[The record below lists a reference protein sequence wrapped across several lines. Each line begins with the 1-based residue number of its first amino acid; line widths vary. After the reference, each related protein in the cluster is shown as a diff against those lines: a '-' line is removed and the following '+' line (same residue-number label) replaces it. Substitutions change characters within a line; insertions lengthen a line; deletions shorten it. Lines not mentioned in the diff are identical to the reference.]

1 MRSAFLTAPQHIMK
15 TKRNRYNYWYQQQKI
30 APYLFIAPF
39 YILFAIFMGY
49 PLISSLIMSF
59 YEMRGFQSRIFVGF
73 GNFTDL
79 FQDPIFWKS
88 LWNTVYFA
96 LGTLILQLPVA
107 LLLAILLNSKLV
119 KGKNFLRLAFFTP
132 VLVAGVFV
140 AIIFNLIF
148 DQRAG
153 LINNEF
159 VLFGKEIGWL
169 SNESYVMP
177 AVILTG
183 VWQWAGF
190 NMIYFLAGLQGI
202 RQELYEA
209 AAVDGANW
217 WQSFV
222 HITLP
227 SLRPVIAFVFVVSMI
242 GSFQLFDLPYI
253 LTNGG
258 EPSDAGTTIV
268 MYLYKNGFQFMRLG
282 YAATIGWVLFIII
295 AIISIVQ
302 LKLLGI
308 FREE

>member
-1 MRSAFLTAPQHIMK
+1 MR
-15 TKRNRYNYWYQQQKI
+15 TKPTTYRFWNQQQKI

-39 YILFAIFMGY
+39 YILFVVFMGY
-49 PLISSLIMSF
+49 PLISSLVMSL
-59 YEMRGFQSRIFVGF
+59 YEMRGFQSRIFVGI
-73 GNFTDL
+73 GNFIDL
-79 FQDPIFWKS
+79 FGDPIFWKS
-88 LWNTVYFA
+88 LKNTAYFA
-96 LGTLILQLPVA
+96 AGTLTLQLPIA
-107 LLLAILLNSKLV
+107 LLLAILLNSKFV
-119 KGKNFLRLAFFTP
+119 RGKNFLRLAFFAP

-140 AIIFNLIF
+140 AIIFNIVY
-148 DQRAG
+148 DERAG
-153 LINNEF
+153 LVNNEF
-159 VLFGKEIGWL
+159 LIWGKEIGWL
-169 SNESYVMP
+169 NEENYVMP
-177 AVILTG
+177 AIILTG

-217 WQSFV
+217 WQAFLHV
-222 HITLP
+222 TLP

-242 GSFQLFDLPYI
+242 GSLQLFDLPYI

-258 EPSDAGTTIV
+258 EPADAGSTIV

-282 YAATIGWVLFIII
+282 YAATIGWVLFFII

-308 FREE
+308 FRDE

>member
-1 MRSAFLTAPQHIMK
+1 MRSLW
-15 TKRNRYNYWYQQQKI
+15 NRQQKL
-30 APYLFIAPF
+30 APYLFIVPF
-39 YILFAIFMGY
+39 FILFALFMGY
-49 PLISSLIMSF
+49 PLLYSLALSL
-59 YEMRGFQSRIFVGF
+59 YEMRGFQSRIFVGMS
-73 GNFTDL
+73 NFLDL

-88 LWNTVYFA
+88 LWNTCYFA
-96 LGTLILQLPVA
+96 LGTLTLQLPIA
-107 LLLAILLNSKLV
+107 LLLALLLNAKFV
-119 KGKNFLRLAFFTP
+119 KGKNLLRLAFFTP

-140 AIIFNLIF
+140 AIIFNLVY

-153 LINNEF
+153 LVNNEF

-169 SNESYVMP
+169 SEEKYVMP

-190 NMIYFLAGLQGI
+190 NMIYFLAGLQGV

-217 WQSFV
+217 WQTFIHV
-222 HITLP
+222 TLP

-242 GSFQLFDLPYI
+242 GSLQLFDLPFI

-258 EPSDAGTTIV
+258 EPADAGSTIV

-282 YAATIGWVLFIII
+282 YAAAIGWVLFFII
-295 AIISIVQ
+295 AIVSIVQ

-308 FREE
+308 FRED

>member
-1 MRSAFLTAPQHIMK
+1 MK
-15 TKRNRYNYWYQQQKI
+15 NTPKKYYLWNHQQKI

-39 YILFAIFMGY
+39 YILFIVFMGY
-49 PLISSLIMSF
+49 PLISSLVMSF

-73 GNFTDL
+73 DNFTDL
-79 FQDPIFWKS
+79 FIDPIFWKS
-88 LWNTVYFA
+88 VWNTTLFA
-96 LGTLILQLPVA
+96 IGTLTIQLPIA
-107 LLLAILLNSKLV
+107 LLLALILNSKYV
-119 KGKNFLRLAFFTP
+119 KGKNILRLAFFAP
-132 VLVAGVFV
+132 ILVAGVFV
-140 AIIFNLIF
+140 AIIFNLIY

-153 LINNEF
+153 FINNEF
-159 VLFGKEIGWL
+159 ILFGQEIGWL
-169 SNESYVMP
+169 NDAKYVMP

-202 RQELYEA
+202 RQDLYEA

-217 WQSFV
+217 WQAFIHV
-222 HITLP
+222 TLP
-227 SLRPVIAFVFVVSMI
+227 SLRPVIAFVVVVSMI
-242 GSFQLFDLPYI
+242 GSLQLFDLPFI

-258 EPSDAGTTIV
+258 EPADAGSTIV

-295 AIISIVQ
+295 AIISIAQ

>member
-1 MRSAFLTAPQHIMK
+1 MK
-15 TKRNRYNYWYQQQKI
+15 TKQTTYRFWNQQQKV

-39 YILFAIFMGY
+39 YILFVVFMGY
-49 PLISSLIMSF
+49 PLISSLVMSL
-59 YEMRGFQSRIFVGF
+59 YEMRGFQSRIFVGI
-73 GNFTDL
+73 GNFIDL
-79 FQDPIFWKS
+79 FRDPIFWKS
-88 LWNTVYFA
+88 LRNTAYFA
-96 LGTLILQLPVA
+96 AGTLTLQLPIA
-107 LLLAILLNSKLV
+107 LLLAILLNSKFV
-119 KGKNFLRLAFFTP
+119 RGKNILRLAFFAP

-140 AIIFNLIF
+140 AIIFNLVY

-153 LINNEF
+153 LVNQEF
-159 VLFGKEIGWL
+159 VFFGKEIGWL
-169 SNESYVMP
+169 NEENYVMP

-217 WQSFV
+217 WQAFLHV
-222 HITLP
+222 TLP

-242 GSFQLFDLPYI
+242 GSLQLFDLPYI

-258 EPSDAGTTIV
+258 EPADAGSTIV

-282 YAATIGWVLFIII
+282 YAATIGWVLFFII
-295 AIISIVQ
+295 AVISIVQ

-308 FREE
+308 FRDE

>member
-1 MRSAFLTAPQHIMK
+1 MKIPTHHNEPQGIIK
-15 TKRNRYNYWYQQQKI
+15 NWNRQQKI

-39 YILFAIFMGY
+39 YLLFVVFMGY
-49 PLISSLIMSF
+49 PLISSLVMSL
-59 YEMRGFQSRIFVGF
+59 YEMRGFQSRIFVGL

-79 FQDPIFWKS
+79 FGDPIFWKS
-88 LWNTVYFA
+88 LRNTAYFA
-96 LGTLILQLPVA
+96 IGTLTLQLPIA
-107 LLLAILLNSKLV
+107 LLLAILLNSKFV
-119 KGKNFLRLAFFTP
+119 KGKNVLRLAFFAP

-140 AIIFNLIF
+140 AIIFNLVY

-153 LINNEF
+153 LVNQEF
-159 VLFGKEIGWL
+159 VIFGKEIGWL
-169 SNESYVMP
+169 NEEKYVMP

-217 WQSFV
+217 WQAFIHV
-222 HITLP
+222 TLP

-242 GSFQLFDLPYI
+242 GSLQLFDLPYI

-258 EPSDAGTTIV
+258 EPADAGSTIV

-282 YAATIGWVLFIII
+282 YAATIGWVLFFII
-295 AIISIVQ
+295 AIVSIVQ

-308 FREE
+308 FRDE

>member
-1 MRSAFLTAPQHIMK
+1 MK
-15 TKRNRYNYWYQQQKI
+15 TERNRYNFWNQQQRF

-39 YILFAIFMGY
+39 FILFAIFMVY
-49 PLISSLIMSF
+49 PLVSSLVMGF
-59 YEMRGFQSRIFVGF
+59 YEMRGFKSRIFVGF
-73 GNFTDL
+73 ENFTDL

-88 LWNTVYFA
+88 LLNTTYFA
-96 LGTLILQLPVA
+96 LGTLLLQLPIA
-107 LLLAILLNSKLV
+107 LFLAILLNAKFV

-132 VLVAGVFV
+132 ILVAGVFV
-140 AIIFNLIF
+140 AIIFNLIY

-159 VLFGKEIGWL
+159 LLFGKEIGWL
-169 SNESYVMP
+169 SSQRYVML

-190 NMIYFLAGLQGI
+190 NMIFFLAGLQGI

-217 WQSFV
+217 WQSFI

-227 SLRPVIAFVFVVSMI
+227 SLRPVIAFVVVVSMI

-258 EPSDAGTTIV
+258 EPADAGTTIV

-295 AIISIVQ
+295 AIISIAQ

>member
-1 MRSAFLTAPQHIMK
+1 MK
-15 TKRNRYNYWYQQQKI
+15 TGRNRFSYWHQQQRI

-39 YILFAIFMGY
+39 YILFIVFMGY
-49 PLISSLIMSF
+49 PLISSLVMSF

-73 GNFTDL
+73 ANFVDL
-79 FQDPIFWKS
+79 FRDPIFWKS
-88 LWNTVYFA
+88 LWNTTYFA
-96 LGTLILQLPVA
+96 LGTLILQLPLA
-107 LLLAILLNSKLV
+107 LLLAILLNSKVV
-119 KGKNFLRLAFFTP
+119 KGRNILRLAFFVP
-132 VLVAGVFV
+132 VLVAGVFI

-159 VLFGKEIGWL
+159 LIFGKEIGWL
-169 SNESYVMP
+169 SESKYVMP

-190 NMIYFLAGLQGI
+190 NMIFFLAGLQGI

-217 WQSFV
+217 WQSFI

-242 GSFQLFDLPYI
+242 GSFQLFDLPFI

-258 EPSDAGTTIV
+258 EPADAGSTIV

-295 AIISIVQ
+295 AIISIAQ

-308 FREE
+308 FQEE

>member
-1 MRSAFLTAPQHIMK
+1 
-15 TKRNRYNYWYQQQKI
+15 
-30 APYLFIAPF
+30 
-39 YILFAIFMGY
+39 
-49 PLISSLIMSF
+49 MSF
-59 YEMRGFQSRIFVGF
+59 YEMRGFQSKIFVGL
-73 GNFTDL
+73 GNFIDL
-79 FQDPIFWKS
+79 LSDPVFWKS
-88 LWNTVYFA
+88 LWNTTYFA
-96 LGTLILQLPVA
+96 LGTLILQLPIA
-107 LLLAILLNSKLV
+107 LLLAILLNSKYV
-119 KGKNFLRLAFFTP
+119 KGKNFLRLAFFAP

-159 VLFGKEIGWL
+159 ILFGKEIGWL
-169 SNESYVMP
+169 SEGKYVMP

-217 WQSFV
+217 WQSFI

-242 GSFQLFDLPYI
+242 GSFQLFDLPFI

-258 EPSDAGTTIV
+258 EPADSGTTIV

-295 AIISIVQ
+295 AVISIAQ

-308 FREE
+308 FKEE

>member
-1 MRSAFLTAPQHIMK
+1 MK

-79 FQDPIFWKS
+79 FRDPIFWKS

-169 SNESYVMP
+169 STESYVMP

>member
-1 MRSAFLTAPQHIMK
+1 MK

-79 FQDPIFWKS
+79 FRDPIFWKS

-169 SNESYVMP
+169 STESYVMP
-177 AVILTG
+177 AG
-183 VWQWAGF
+183 YP
-190 NMIYFLAGLQGI
+190 NRRLAVGRI
-202 RQELYEA
+202 
-209 AAVDGANW
+209 
-217 WQSFV
+217 
-222 HITLP
+222 
-227 SLRPVIAFVFVVSMI
+227 
-242 GSFQLFDLPYI
+242 
-253 LTNGG
+253 
-258 EPSDAGTTIV
+258 
-268 MYLYKNGFQFMRLG
+268 
-282 YAATIGWVLFIII
+282 
-295 AIISIVQ
+295 
-302 LKLLGI
+302 
-308 FREE
+308 

>member
-1 MRSAFLTAPQHIMK
+1 MPINK
-15 TKRNRYNYWYQQQKI
+15 TFSKNIWNQQQKI

-39 YILFAIFMGY
+39 YILFIVFMGY
-49 PLISSLIMSF
+49 PLLSSLIMSF
-59 YEMRGFQSRIFVGF
+59 YEMRGFQSKIYVGF
-73 GNFTDL
+73 SNFIDL
-79 FQDPIFWKS
+79 FNDPIFWKS
-88 LWNTVYFA
+88 AWNTTYFA
-96 LGTLILQLPVA
+96 LGTLTLQLPIA
-107 LLLAILLNSKLV
+107 LLLALILNSKYV
-119 KGKNFLRLAFFTP
+119 KGKNILRLAFFTP

-140 AIIFNLIF
+140 AIIFNLIY

-153 LINNEF
+153 IINNEYI
-159 VLFGKEIGWL
+159 LFGQEIGWL
-169 SNESYVMP
+169 NDAKYVMP

-190 NMIYFLAGLQGI
+190 NMIYFIAGLQGI
-202 RQELYEA
+202 RQDLYEA

-217 WQSFV
+217 WQAFV
-222 HITLP
+222 HVTLP
-227 SLRPVIAFVFVVSMI
+227 SLRPVIAFVVVVSMI
-242 GSFQLFDLPYI
+242 GSFQLFDLPFI

-258 EPSDAGTTIV
+258 EPADAGSTIV

-295 AIISIVQ
+295 AIISIAQ

>member
-1 MRSAFLTAPQHIMK
+1 MR
-15 TKRNRYNYWYQQQKI
+15 TKPTTYRFWNQQQKI

-39 YILFAIFMGY
+39 YILFVVFMGY
-49 PLISSLIMSF
+49 PLISSLVMSL
-59 YEMRGFQSRIFVGF
+59 YEMRGFQSRIFVGI
-73 GNFTDL
+73 GNFIDL
-79 FQDPIFWKS
+79 FRDPIFWKS
-88 LWNTVYFA
+88 LKNTAYFA
-96 LGTLILQLPVA
+96 AGTLTLQLPIA
-107 LLLAILLNSKLV
+107 LLLAILLNSKFV
-119 KGKNFLRLAFFTP
+119 RGKNFLRLAFFAP

-140 AIIFNLIF
+140 AIIFNIVY
-148 DQRAG
+148 DERAG
-153 LINNEF
+153 LVNNEF
-159 VLFGKEIGWL
+159 LIWGKEIGWL
-169 SNESYVMP
+169 NEENYVMP
-177 AVILTG
+177 AIILTG

-217 WQSFV
+217 WQAFLHV
-222 HITLP
+222 TLP

-242 GSFQLFDLPYI
+242 GSLQLFDLPYI

-258 EPSDAGTTIV
+258 EPADAGSTIV

-282 YAATIGWVLFIII
+282 YAATIGWVLFFII

-308 FREE
+308 FRDE

>member
-1 MRSAFLTAPQHIMK
+1 MK
-15 TKRNRYNYWYQQQKI
+15 TKRNRFSYWHHQQRI

-39 YILFAIFMGY
+39 YILFIVFMGY
-49 PLISSLIMSF
+49 PLISSLIMSL

-73 GNFTDL
+73 DNFIDL
-79 FQDPIFWKS
+79 FRDPIFWKS
-88 LWNTVYFA
+88 LWNTTYFA
-96 LGTLILQLPVA
+96 LGTLILQLPLA
-107 LLLAILLNSKLV
+107 LFLAILLNSKIV
-119 KGKNFLRLAFFTP
+119 KGRNILRLAFFAP
-132 VLVAGVFV
+132 VLVAGVFI
-140 AIIFNLIF
+140 AIIFNLIY

-159 VLFGKEIGWL
+159 LLFGKEIGWL
-169 SNESYVMP
+169 SESKYVMP

-190 NMIYFLAGLQGI
+190 NMIFFLAGLQGI

-227 SLRPVIAFVFVVSMI
+227 SLRPVIAFVVVVSMI
-242 GSFQLFDLPYI
+242 GSFQLFDLPFI

-258 EPSDAGTTIV
+258 EPADAGTTIV

-295 AIISIVQ
+295 AIISIAQ

>member
-1 MRSAFLTAPQHIMK
+1 MNYNLMR
-15 TKRNRYNYWYQQQKI
+15 TKPTTYRFWNQQQKI

-39 YILFAIFMGY
+39 YILFVVFMGY
-49 PLISSLIMSF
+49 PLVSSLVMSL
-59 YEMRGFQSRIFVGF
+59 YEMRGFQSRIFVGV
-73 GNFTDL
+73 GNFIDL
-79 FQDPIFWKS
+79 FKDPIFWKS
-88 LWNTVYFA
+88 LRNTAYFA
-96 LGTLILQLPVA
+96 AGTLTLQLPIA
-107 LLLAILLNSKLV
+107 LLLAILLNSKFV
-119 KGKNFLRLAFFTP
+119 RGKNILRLAFFAP

-140 AIIFNLIF
+140 AIIFNLVY

-153 LINNEF
+153 LVNQEF
-159 VLFGKEIGWL
+159 ILFGKEIGWL
-169 SNESYVMP
+169 NEENYVMP

-217 WQSFV
+217 WQAFLHV
-222 HITLP
+222 TLP

-242 GSFQLFDLPYI
+242 GSLQLFDLPYI

-258 EPSDAGTTIV
+258 EPADAGSTIV

-282 YAATIGWVLFIII
+282 YAATIGWVLFFII
-295 AIISIVQ
+295 AVISIVQ

-308 FREE
+308 FRDE

>member
-1 MRSAFLTAPQHIMK
+1 MK

-39 YILFAIFMGY
+39 YILFVIFMGY

-79 FQDPIFWKS
+79 FRDPIFWKS

>member
-1 MRSAFLTAPQHIMK
+1 MK

-39 YILFAIFMGY
+39 YILFVIFMGY

>member
-1 MRSAFLTAPQHIMK
+1 MK
-15 TKRNRYNYWYQQQKI
+15 TGRNRFSYWHQQQKI

-39 YILFAIFMGY
+39 YILFIVFMGY
-49 PLISSLIMSF
+49 PLISSLVMSF

-73 GNFTDL
+73 ANFVDL
-79 FQDPIFWKS
+79 FRDPIFWKS
-88 LWNTVYFA
+88 LWNTTYFA
-96 LGTLILQLPVA
+96 LGTLILQLPLA
-107 LLLAILLNSKLV
+107 LFLAILLNSKVV
-119 KGKNFLRLAFFTP
+119 KGRNILRLAFFVP
-132 VLVAGVFV
+132 VLVAGVFI

-159 VLFGKEIGWL
+159 LIFGKEIGWL
-169 SNESYVMP
+169 SESKYVMP

-183 VWQWAGF
+183 VWQWTGF
-190 NMIYFLAGLQGI
+190 NMIFFLAGLQGI

-217 WQSFV
+217 WQSFI

-242 GSFQLFDLPYI
+242 GSFQLFDLPFI

-258 EPSDAGTTIV
+258 EPADAGSTIV

-295 AIISIVQ
+295 AIISIAQ

-308 FREE
+308 FQEE

>member
-1 MRSAFLTAPQHIMK
+1 MK
-15 TKRNRYNYWYQQQKI
+15 TKPTTYHFWNQQQKI

-39 YILFAIFMGY
+39 YILFVVFMGY
-49 PLISSLIMSF
+49 PLVSSLVMSL
-59 YEMRGFQSRIFVGF
+59 YEMRGFQSRIFVGI
-73 GNFTDL
+73 GNFVDL
-79 FQDPIFWKS
+79 FRDPIFWKS
-88 LWNTVYFA
+88 LRNTAYFA
-96 LGTLILQLPVA
+96 AGTLTLQLPIA
-107 LLLAILLNSKLV
+107 LLLAILLNSKFV
-119 KGKNFLRLAFFTP
+119 RGKNILRLAFFAP

-140 AIIFNLIF
+140 AIIFNLVY

-153 LINNEF
+153 LVNEEF
-159 VLFGKEIGWL
+159 IFFGKEIGWL
-169 SNESYVMP
+169 NEENYVMP

-217 WQSFV
+217 WQAFLHV
-222 HITLP
+222 TLP

-242 GSFQLFDLPYI
+242 GSLQLFDLPYI

-258 EPSDAGTTIV
+258 EPADAGSTIV

-282 YAATIGWVLFIII
+282 YAATIGWVLFFII
-295 AIISIVQ
+295 AVISIVQ

-308 FREE
+308 FRDE

>member
-1 MRSAFLTAPQHIMK
+1 MK

-39 YILFAIFMGY
+39 YILFAVFMGY

-73 GNFTDL
+73 GNFIDL
-79 FQDPIFWKS
+79 FRDPIFWKS

-169 SNESYVMP
+169 SKESYVMP

>member
-1 MRSAFLTAPQHIMK
+1 MK

-79 FQDPIFWKS
+79 FRDPIFWKS

-169 SNESYVMP
+169 SKESYVMP

>member
-1 MRSAFLTAPQHIMK
+1 MSTE
-15 TKRNRYNYWYQQQKI
+15 RNRYIFWNQQQRY
-30 APYLFIAPF
+30 APYIFIAPF
-39 YILFAIFMGY
+39 FILFAIFMVY
-49 PLISSLIMSF
+49 PLISSLIMGF
-59 YEMRGFQSRIFVGF
+59 YEMRGFQSRIFVGL

-79 FQDPIFWKS
+79 FADPIFWKS
-88 LWNTVYFA
+88 LLNTTLFA
-96 LGTLILQLPVA
+96 LGTLLLQLPIA
-107 LLLAILLNSKLV
+107 LFLAILLNAKFV

-140 AIIFNLIF
+140 AIIFNLIY

-159 VLFGKEIGWL
+159 LLFGKEIGWL
-169 SNESYVMP
+169 SNERYVML
-177 AVILTG
+177 AVIITG
-183 VWQWAGF
+183 VWQWAGY
-190 NMIYFLAGLQGI
+190 NMIFFLAGLQGI

-217 WQSFV
+217 WQSFI

-227 SLRPVIAFVFVVSMI
+227 SLRPVIAFVVVVSMI

-258 EPSDAGTTIV
+258 EPADAGTTIV

-295 AIISIVQ
+295 AIISIIQ

>member
-1 MRSAFLTAPQHIMK
+1 MPNNK
-15 TKRNRYNYWYQQQKI
+15 TFSKNIWNQQQKI

-39 YILFAIFMGY
+39 YILFIVFMGY
-49 PLISSLIMSF
+49 PLLSSLIMSF
-59 YEMRGFQSRIFVGF
+59 YEMRGFQSKIYVGF
-73 GNFTDL
+73 SNFVDL
-79 FQDPIFWKS
+79 FNDPIFWKS
-88 LWNTVYFA
+88 AWNTTYFA
-96 LGTLILQLPVA
+96 LGTLTLQLPIA
-107 LLLAILLNSKLV
+107 LLLALILNSKYV
-119 KGKNFLRLAFFTP
+119 KGKNILRLAFFTP

-140 AIIFNLIF
+140 AIIFNLIY

-153 LINNEF
+153 IINNEYI
-159 VLFGKEIGWL
+159 LLGKEIGWL
-169 SNESYVMP
+169 NDAKYVMP

-190 NMIYFLAGLQGI
+190 NMIYFIAGLQGI
-202 RQELYEA
+202 RQDLYEA

-217 WQSFV
+217 WQAFV
-222 HITLP
+222 HVTLP
-227 SLRPVIAFVFVVSMI
+227 SLRPVIAFVVVVSMI
-242 GSFQLFDLPYI
+242 GSFQLFDLPFI

-258 EPSDAGTTIV
+258 EPADAGSTIV

-295 AIISIVQ
+295 AIISIAQ

>member
-1 MRSAFLTAPQHIMK
+1 MSNNK
-15 TKRNRYNYWYQQQKI
+15 TFQKNIWNHQQKI

-39 YILFAIFMGY
+39 YILFIVFMGY
-49 PLISSLIMSF
+49 PLLSSLILSF
-59 YEMRGFQSRIFVGF
+59 YEMRGFQSKIYVGLS
-73 GNFTDL
+73 NFIDL
-79 FQDPIFWKS
+79 FSDPIFWKS
-88 LWNTVYFA
+88 VWNTTYFA
-96 LGTLILQLPVA
+96 LGTLTLQLPIA
-107 LLLAILLNSKLV
+107 LLLALILNSKHV
-119 KGKNFLRLAFFTP
+119 KGKNLLRLAFFTP

-140 AIIFNLIF
+140 AIIFNLIY

-153 LINNEF
+153 IINNEYI
-159 VLFGKEIGWL
+159 LLGKEIGWL
-169 SNESYVMP
+169 NEAKYVMP

-190 NMIYFLAGLQGI
+190 NMIYFIAGLQGI
-202 RQELYEA
+202 RQDLYEA

-217 WQSFV
+217 WQAFLHV
-222 HITLP
+222 TLP
-227 SLRPVIAFVFVVSMI
+227 SLRPVIAFVVVVSMI
-242 GSFQLFDLPYI
+242 GSFQLFDLPFI

-258 EPSDAGTTIV
+258 EPADAGSTIV

-295 AIISIVQ
+295 AIISIAQ

>member
-1 MRSAFLTAPQHIMK
+1 MR
-15 TKRNRYNYWYQQQKI
+15 TKQTTYRFWNQQQKI

-39 YILFAIFMGY
+39 YILFVVFMGY
-49 PLISSLIMSF
+49 PLVSSLVMSL
-59 YEMRGFQSRIFVGF
+59 YEMRGFQSRIFVGI
-73 GNFTDL
+73 GNFIDL
-79 FQDPIFWKS
+79 FGDPIFWKS
-88 LWNTVYFA
+88 LRNTAYFA
-96 LGTLILQLPVA
+96 AGTLTLQLPIA
-107 LLLAILLNSKLV
+107 LLLAILLNSKFV
-119 KGKNFLRLAFFTP
+119 RGKNILRLAFFAP

-140 AIIFNLIF
+140 AIIFNLVY

-153 LINNEF
+153 LVNQEF

-169 SNESYVMP
+169 NEENYVMP

-217 WQSFV
+217 WQAFLHV
-222 HITLP
+222 TLP

-242 GSFQLFDLPYI
+242 GSLQLFDLPYI

-258 EPSDAGTTIV
+258 EPADAGSTIV

-282 YAATIGWVLFIII
+282 YAATIGWVLFFII
-295 AIISIVQ
+295 AVISIVQ

-308 FREE
+308 FRDE